1 MMYLIAS
8 KLGRQRPVEFGR
20 SSRCRWECVADFV
33 LVDVN
38 PQIGHR
44 NTIPLAQ
51 SETVLSVDHLLD
63 DLRAPDLGRI
73 AVSRHSWAE
82 TTQTALWVLFRQTK
96 MSITALVTTISL
108 AIGLFIQKGK
118 SYLAPRFTFT
128 RFDFSFCTL
137 QEQERPSGQSGRRDP
152 RGSQEQV
159 GGRPPSGRQSLE
171 VPSVASPVYPA
182 SQISHS
188 SPVVWSRQF
197 MQTPESGSHS
207 LEWPLQLQGSQ
218 SPK

>member
-1 MMYLIAS
+1 MSARLWQNCSFAS
-8 KLGRQRPVEFGR
+8 FL
-20 SSRCRWECVADFV
+20 SRNNSNS
-33 LVDVN
+33 LVD
-38 PQIGHR
+38 
-44 NTIPLAQ
+44 
-51 SETVLSVDHLLD
+51 SVLSDQNVHHGTGRNDLLGNWPIHPEREI
-63 DLRAPDLGRI
+63 LFN
-73 AVSRHSWAE
+73 
-82 TTQTALWVLFRQTK
+82 TQK
-96 MSITALVTTISL
+96 
-108 AIGLFIQKGK
+108 
-118 SYLAPRFTFT
+118 FT

-182 SQISHS
+182 SQSSHS